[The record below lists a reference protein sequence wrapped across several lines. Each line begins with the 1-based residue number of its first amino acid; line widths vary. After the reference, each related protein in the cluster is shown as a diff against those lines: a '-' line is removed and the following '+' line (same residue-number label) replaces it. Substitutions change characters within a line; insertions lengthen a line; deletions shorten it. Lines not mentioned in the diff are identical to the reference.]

1 MEHRIIGERLSH
13 PSDVLEFVP
22 VAGQQCSGGHWIGGC
37 GHGQCWREGCAFY
50 HTIKQACRKP
60 GGLKGRRHLLVLIDG
75 EKYAPHSISPNLA
88 DAISSCGRARPHCSE
103 KWRPLP
109 WGAWP
114 STPVRGMRGAGHE
127 VIGKERTDDA
137 MTSSKDHA
145 ASVVS
150 LRARARCGGF
160 R

>member
-1 MEHRIIGERLSH
+1 MEHRIVGERLSH

-22 VAGQQCSGGHWIGGC
+22 VAGQHRSRGHWIGGC
-37 GHGQCWREGCAFY
+37 AHGHYWREGCAFY

-75 EKYAPHSISPNLA
+75 KKYARHSISPNLA
-88 DAISSCGRARPHCSE
+88 DAIPSCGLARSQCSK

-109 WGAWP
+109 GGAWP
-114 STPVRGMRGAGHE
+114 STPDRGMRGAGHE

-145 ASVVS
+145 ASVGS
-150 LRARARCGGF
+150 LCARARC
-160 R
+160 RSLR

>member
-37 GHGQCWREGCAFY
+37 GHRQCWREGCTFY

-75 EKYAPHSISPNLA
+75 EKYARHTISPNLTGCHTFLRPCPSPLSRKMA
-88 DAISSCGRARPHCSE
+88 PLGLGRLAKH
-103 KWRPLP
+103 LP
-109 WGAWP
+109 GN
-114 STPVRGMRGAGHE
+114 
-127 VIGKERTDDA
+127 ERWW
-137 MTSSKDHA
+137 S
-145 ASVVS
+145 
-150 LRARARCGGF
+150 
-160 R
+160 